1 MKSIYAKCA
10 LAAAAA
16 AIAGAAEAGSSGA
29 TISLDPYQA
38 IYVRTDGLPQAVA
51 KRLEEEAQKGLQPLR
66 QYVQRTRFIHQLD
79 LISLLVTREQ
89 AQLALVQDEKAR
101 VVLVAQK

>member
-16 AIAGAAEAGSSGA
+16 AVAGAAQANP
-29 TISLDPYQA
+29 TDTVTVNPYQS

-51 KRLEEEAQKGLQPLR
+51 RRVEQEAQKGLQPLR
-66 QYVQRTRFIHQLD
+66 QYVQRTKFIHQLD
-79 LISLLVTREQ
+79 LVSLLLTREQ
-89 AQLALVQDEKAR
+89 AQLAMKQDEK
-101 VVLVAQK
+101 VQLVLIAQD